1 MTQKQAKPAPQ
12 KVKIVM
18 TDEELKDEDLPSD
31 EQLAAEDAEDA
42 AEEKKQRPRSYHIS
56 FRDEK
61 NMWQVKIAKGKVL
74 KMFKTQDEAIAFAKE
89 KAENQDGSIVIHK
102 KGGGFRKQTY

>member
-1 MTQKQAKPAPQ
+1 
-12 KVKIVM
+12 M

-74 KMFKTQDEAIAFAKE
+74 KMFRPKTRQSPLPRKKRRTRTEASSFTR
-89 KAENQDGSIVIHK
+89 KAAVSV
-102 KGGGFRKQTY
+102 KQTY